1 MLEKC
6 NLKIIDIDLDGNAK
20 AKIEN
25 KLKKYQIININFSK
39 KNFIFNVGDLI
50 SALIKINK
58 TKIVD
63 VKLLKILES
72 DLTFYG
78 KVVSKNSEYLMIKN
92 LSKEDN
98 YFYYVKNNQSK
109 HLDQKIIQKETIIKA
124 KKVFNKN
131 KHFSECKIIKII
143 GRFTEE
149 KTFPLLA
156 IDEFNIDNKFT
167 DIELEEANN
176 LRLKKDVNR
185 LDLQHLPIITIDGSD
200 AKDFDDAVYA
210 EKINNNNYRI
220 IVSIADVSFYIKENS
235 LLDKKAKIRGN
246 SVYFSNMVVPMF
258 PENIS
263 NNICSL
269 KENERRLC
277 FSVEIIIS
285 NEGKKIS
292 HSFFKST
299 IKSKKRFTYDEV
311 EKYINNKFLKNK
323 LDNQE
328 VIHNLKNL
336 YTVYK
341 ILKQKSDKRGRL
353 NLNIPDK
360 KIIFDIKSNKT
371 FLREVEGLQSH
382 RLIEEL
388 MILANCCAAEEIEKI
403 DHNNIYRVHEKPKT
417 EKINSL
423 VQILGKQYKKNINQN
438 NISTSIFN
446 DLIFN
451 NKKNDNSKYINDL
464 ILRSQS
470 QAKYDNVNVGH
481 FGLGL
486 KSYVHFTSPIR
497 RYSDLLVHRKLCY
510 TLKNKKNSHE
520 KIDIKSITKHISKT
534 ERNAIDAERKTFD
547 RHIAYIYS
555 KNTKKKYDG
564 YVISVKK
571 FGLFV
576 NFDNGLAEGLI
587 HKRSLPKDYYIYNDQ
602 KETLNGKYY
611 NNFFQIGTK
620 LSLSIKNTDVFNG
633 KISLNFLTVL

>member
-1 MLEKC
+1 
-6 NLKIIDIDLDGNAK
+6 
-20 AKIEN
+20 
-25 KLKKYQIININFSK
+25 
-39 KNFIFNVGDLI
+39 
-50 SALIKINK
+50 
-58 TKIVD
+58 
-63 VKLLKILES
+63 
-72 DLTFYG
+72 
-78 KVVSKNSEYLMIKN
+78 
-92 LSKEDN
+92 
-98 YFYYVKNNQSK
+98 
-109 HLDQKIIQKETIIKA
+109 
-124 KKVFNKN
+124 
-131 KHFSECKIIKII
+131 
-143 GRFTEE
+143 
-149 KTFPLLA
+149 
-156 IDEFNIDNKFT
+156 
-167 DIELEEANN
+167 
-176 LRLKKDVNR
+176 
-185 LDLQHLPIITIDGSD
+185 
-200 AKDFDDAVYA
+200 
-210 EKINNNNYRI
+210 
-220 IVSIADVSFYIKENS
+220 
-235 LLDKKAKIRGN
+235 
-246 SVYFSNMVVPMF
+246 
-258 PENIS
+258 
-263 NNICSL
+263 
-269 KENERRLC
+269 
-277 FSVEIIIS
+277 
-285 NEGKKIS
+285 
-292 HSFFKST
+292 
-299 IKSKKRFTYDEV
+299 
-311 EKYINNKFLKNK
+311 
-323 LDNQE
+323 
-328 VIHNLKNL
+328 
-336 YTVYK
+336 
-341 ILKQKSDKRGRL
+341 
-353 NLNIPDK
+353 
-360 KIIFDIKSNKT
+360 
-371 FLREVEGLQSH
+371 
-382 RLIEEL
+382 

-403 DHNNIYRVHEKPKT
+403 DHDNIYRVHEKPKT

-571 FGLFV
+571 YGLFV

-620 LSLSIKNTDVFNG
+620 LSLSIKNADVFNG